1 MFTPKIIMFTLI
13 TPRISIFFSWLNFFV
28 SLVICQP
35 S

>member
-1 MFTPKIIMFTLI
+1 MFTPKIIMFT
-13 TPRISIFFSWLNFFV
+13 PVYPKDFYFFSWLNFFV